1 MWIQGRLTLLP
12 RVVQH
17 FVKSLHW
24 WQHAGGSWVTNS
36 APVSTGVCSSSS
48 PVILWIS
55 ASICLLRHDFNT
67 HTLKYCLCSFTTNYF
82 FFSYATVR
90 EAFFFFFKVLCVG
103 RLFPLWVSIQ
113 HSKGLMTRCL
123 KGWRLRTS
131 VLISLI
137 VFSFSP
143 PLPRTSQKETSPCAS
158 PLRAQHSISEFGTE
172 KRKRSCKEKQT
183 KQNSPL
189 VLCPFLFLLCSKWKF
204 RFGNQKQ
211 IKSPENI

>member
-82 FFSYATVR
+82 FFFLCYSQGSI
-90 EAFFFFFKVLCVG
+90 FFFFKVLCVG

-113 HSKGLMTRCL
+113 HSKGLMKRCL
-123 KGWRLRTS
+123 KGWRLRNS

-143 PLPRTSQKETSPCAS
+143 PLPRTSQKEIPPLHPPTRRTKEPSVSSGSPNSS
-158 PLRAQHSISEFGTE
+158 PWAIHTRVRAHMHIFSST
-172 KRKRSCKEKQT
+172 RQT
-183 KQNSPL
+183 IAWSLWN
-189 VLCPFLFLLCSKWKF
+189 C
-204 RFGNQKQ
+204 
-211 IKSPENI
+211 